1 MEDFQ
6 IIISEEIELKI
17 ASDNHGNV
25 TRKEVLECFENHC
38 GKYCYD
44 KREEHL
50 DSDGKPSP
58 WFVSETNK
66 RRSLKIMFVM
76 QDGKIYLK
84 SAYPS
89 TEEVRRIY
97 KKYAK

>member
-25 TRKEVLECFENHC
+25 TRKEVSECFQNHC

-50 DSDGKPSP
+50 DSSGKPSP

-66 RRSLKIMFVM
+66 RRSLKIMFVI
-76 QDGKIYLK
+76 QEGKIYLK